1 MLTLT
6 DLAKTFGPQVLFE
19 QASLQLNAGGRYGI
33 VGANGSGKSTLL
45 RILSEEESPSE
56 GEVNRVKKAR
66 MGVLEQDHFAFE
78 STPVLDVVMMGND
91 ILWQAMKDKDAL
103 LERAHEEFDDEKYT
117 RLEDIV
123 LRYDGYSLE
132 ARAAEILAG
141 LNIPTE
147 QHKQPL
153 SVLSG
158 GYKLRALLGKTL
170 ASEPDILLL
179 DEPTNHLDIL
189 SIQWLESFLLGFRG
203 CAVVVSHDHRFLNR
217 VCTHIIDVDYERV
230 TLYRGNYEAFCH
242 QKLAARA
249 RMESEIA
256 KREKEIAVH
265 KAFITRFKAKATKA
279 RQANSRAKRV
289 EKIVIE
295 SLPQSSRRHPLFK
308 LKARRPS
315 GRDVL
320 AVNGIWK
327 AFGDNSVLED
337 VSFTVERGDR
347 LAIIGPNGI
356 GKSTLLKIILE
367 ELEADAGTFDWGF
380 EADPGYFPQDHK
392 AALGKPGQTV
402 LGFLWDAKGDA
413 PIGTIHGKLAEVLF
427 TRDDVEKKI
436 QNLSGGEAARLLM
449 SRLAIREHTVLVLD
463 EPTNH
468 LDMEGIEA
476 LAEGLKAYDGTI
488 LFVSH
493 DRWFV
498 DKVATRVLEITT
510 EGINDFPGTY
520 AEYVARDQEDH
531 LSLEAVAEKARL
543 EKKAAKAERKR
554 QKKKERAEAEKS
566 VPAKS
571 AAEKAAA
578 EGETAERRGGGRKS
592 GKKGKKR
599 NRGR

>member
-6 DLAKTFGPQVLFE
+6 DLAKTYGPQVLFE

-45 RILSEEESPSE
+45 RILSEDESPSE
-56 GEVNRVKKAR
+56 GGVNRVKKAR
-66 MGVLEQDHFAFE
+66 MGVLEQDHFAYE
-78 STPVLDVVMMGND
+78 STPVLEVVMMGND

-189 SIQWLESFLLGFRG
+189 SIQWLEGFLVGFRG

-230 TLYRGNYEAFCH
+230 TLYKGNYESFCQ
-242 QKLAARA
+242 QKLAARE

-279 RQANSRAKRV
+279 RQANSRVKRV

-308 LKARRPS
+308 LKGRRPS

-320 AVNGIWK
+320 AVSGIWK
-327 AFGDNSVLED
+327 AFGDNSVLEE

-356 GKSTLLKIILE
+356 GKSTLLKILLE
-367 ELEADAGTFDWGF
+367 EIESDAGTFDWGF

-392 AALGKPGQTV
+392 AALGKPDQTV

-427 TRDDVEKKI
+427 TRDDVEKKV

-449 SRLAIREHTVLVLD
+449 SRLGIREHTVLVLD

-520 AEYVARDQEDH
+520 ADYVARDQEDH

-554 QKKKERAEAEKS
+554 KKKKERAEAEKS
-566 VPAKS
+566 ASATS
-571 AAEKAAA
+571 AAEEPAA
-578 EGETAERRGGGRKS
+578 EGKNPERRGGGKKS
-592 GKKGKKR
+592 GKKGKRR